1 MRGSPLLNYDSVCL
15 VAACLFYYNDDKL
28 LSLALFVLS
37 IIVWVSC
44 FGAGLQDYEKS
55 SNESKNDETFD

>member
-1 MRGSPLLNYDSVCL
+1 MRGSSLLNYDSVCL
-15 VAACLFYYNDDKL
+15 IAACFFYYNDDKL

-44 FGAGLQDYEKS
+44 FGAQFQ
-55 SNESKNDETFD
+55 ESDKKLNDDTHDRTFD